1 MGKIVQFRPRWKR
14 LPTLRSLRRK
24 AISALLCAALAA
36 IGVATAGYHNSSGT
50 GVATSGSGQ
59 FGHCGRTNQQTCVV
73 DGYTIHYRGLKIRLA
88 DIDTP
93 EVSEPKCASEA
104 ALGRQATQRL
114 VQLMN
119 DGPFELVHRTGRDED
134 RYGRKLRVVERR
146 GRSVGDTLIA
156 EGLARRWDGA
166 RRSWCG

>member
-1 MGKIVQFRPRWKR
+1 MKTRI
-14 LPTLRSLRRK
+14 TLVAAVVAVAAAVAAGFAVAGSRDDHEQP
-24 AISALLCAALAA
+24 ITGTALA
-36 IGVATAGYHNSSGT
+36 
-50 GVATSGSGQ
+50 
-59 FGHCGRTNQQTCVV
+59 R
-73 DGYTIHYRGLKIRLA
+73 
-88 DIDTP
+88 
-93 EVSEPKCASEA
+93 ASEA

-119 DGPFELVHRTGRDED
+119 DGPFELVHRSGRDED